1 MIIFS
6 ITAKSTLIPNTKIFL
21 VFSVILYFLELAF
34 SVGMGV
40 MGNLL
45 HSTSFS
51 AVSCFSICN
60 ELKDAYSL
68 EEKL

>member
-6 ITAKSTLIPNTKIFL
+6 ITAKTTGIPNTKIFL
-21 VFSVILYFLELAF
+21 VFSVTSYFLELAF
-34 SVGMGV
+34 PVGMGV

-51 AVSCFSICN
+51 VCVHIVYQLVLVFVMN
-60 ELKDAYSL
+60 
-68 EEKL
+68 

>member
-6 ITAKSTLIPNTKIFL
+6 ITAKTTLIPNTKIFF
-21 VFSVILYFLELAF
+21 VFSVTSCILELAF

-51 AVSCFSICN
+51 AVST
-60 ELKDAYSL
+60 
-68 EEKL
+68 